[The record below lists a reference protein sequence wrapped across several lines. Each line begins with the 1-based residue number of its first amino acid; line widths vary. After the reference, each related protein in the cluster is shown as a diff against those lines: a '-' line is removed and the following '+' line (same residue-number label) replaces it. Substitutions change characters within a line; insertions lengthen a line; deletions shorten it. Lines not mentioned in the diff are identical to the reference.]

1 MVNEK
6 MSDVSSS
13 TPKLEDYELD
23 NHVNTMQNAQKIMG
37 DKKLMKAVHKHA
49 KGKLT
54 NLKKVTNMMKPGM
67 MDDEDDSQAPVS
79 SIDDIR
85 SAKKS
90 MKNKMFGQE

>member
-6 MSDVSSS
+6 SSDIAPS

-23 NHVNTMQNAQKIMG
+23 NHVNTMQGAAKIMS
-37 DKKLMKAVHKHA
+37 DPKLMKQVHKHA
-49 KGKLT
+49 KGKLG
-54 NLKKVTNMMKPGM
+54 NLKQATGLLKANPDV
-67 MDDEDDSQAPVS
+67 DDEELTPPVS